1 MSLTAAAACR
11 SFTGTLW
18 RTVPLVLAV
27 LSSAL
32 MLIIIIYYAIY
43 YAPLQPIFHTEAI
56 GSREWKWII
65 AASILPFLLAAGI
78 DALRRLSQA
87 VRK

>member
-1 MSLTAAAACR
+1 
-11 SFTGTLW
+11 
-18 RTVPLVLAV
+18 
-27 LSSAL
+27 
-32 MLIIIIYYAIY
+32 MLIVIIYYT
-43 YAPLQPIFHTEAI
+43 PLQPIFHTEAI